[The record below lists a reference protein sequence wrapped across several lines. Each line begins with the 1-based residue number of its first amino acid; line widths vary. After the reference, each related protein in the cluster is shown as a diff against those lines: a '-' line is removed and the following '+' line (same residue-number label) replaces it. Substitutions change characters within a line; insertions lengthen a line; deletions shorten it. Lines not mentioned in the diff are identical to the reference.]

1 MRVRQQQRGKG
12 YNMEKMKERY
22 YPSYCNEWDK
32 QALDNVYDDLEE
44 GEIPD
49 TADDTLCICPWCGY
63 SFGYLGYADC
73 PEMNEEG
80 EHNMTCEEC
89 GKNYTL
95 TTSVSFF
102 YETERA

>member
-1 MRVRQQQRGKG
+1 MIKP
-12 YNMEKMKERY
+12 RY

-32 QALDNVYDDLEE
+32 NAIDRVYDDLEE

-49 TADDTLCICPWCGY
+49 TGNNALCICPWCGY

-80 EHNMTCEEC
+80 EEDMGCEEG
-89 GKNYTL
+89 GKEFTL
-95 TTSVSFF
+95 ITTVSFY
-102 YETERA
+102 YETERKGERA